1 MQTAV
6 FNIKIRETELK
17 IHNVVDLITTTVLD
31 TKSKE
36 VENEISN
43 VTDLV
48 KKTYYDAKISDIEGK
63 YFSIDYNRLTTNSL
77 DAKKKTKRINQRI

>member
-17 IHNVVDLITTTVLD
+17 IHNVVDLITTTVLN
-31 TKSKE
+31 TKTEE

-63 YFSIDYNRLTTNSL
+63 YFTTDYNRFTTNSL
-77 DAKKKTKRINQRI
+77 DAKKTPKRINRRI